1 MASHSFWFA
10 TLLNK
15 LFGSAVSALLVQFN
29 ALLVRIGFPA
39 QHPVGPIPNYVAEEI
54 LVMIIIIIGAVI
66 LRTRLSAEKPGRFQL
81 AIELVVDFTRNMI
94 DEVIG
99 KGGRRYV
106 ALVATLGIFIGLCNL
121 LGLIPALDS
130 PTAHGGVTLGCAAL
144 VYFYYNFQG
153 FRQHG
158 VIGYL
163 KHLGGPMMA
172 IAVIMFPVEVFSSA
186 LRMLS
191 LSVRLWA
198 NMYVGGMLERLF
210 TGLIPVLLPAIFMA
224 LHVFESFL
232 QAYIFMILP
241 VLYIAL
247 ALQTE
252 H

>member
-15 LFGSAVSALLVQFN
+15 LLGGVTT
-29 ALLVRIGFPA
+29 ALLVRIGLPPRHPA
-39 QHPVGPIPNYVAEEI
+39 SPIPNYVAEEI
-54 LVMIIIIIGAVI
+54 LVMAVIIIGAVI

-81 AIELVVDFTRNMI
+81 AIELVVEFTRNMT

-99 KGGRRYV
+99 TGGRRYV
-106 ALVATLGIFIGLCNL
+106 ALIATLGIFICLCNL
-121 LGLIPALDS
+121 LGLIPTLDS
-130 PTAHGGVTLGCAAL
+130 PTAHGAVPLGCALL
-144 VYFYYNFQG
+144 VFVYYNFEG
-153 FRQHG
+153 VRRHG
-158 VIGYL
+158 VLGYL
-163 KHLGGPMMA
+163 RHLAGPMLA
-172 IAVIMFPVEVFSSA
+172 IAVLMFPVEVFSSV

-198 NMYVGGMLERLF
+198 NMLVGGMLERLF